1 MQRIDQY
8 GFVRGEFGVCKSLFR
23 GHARYKFVQH
33 LHLPTPLRMNLTKK
47 VKTMKHKYSKM
58 PQSCTEIIRCY
69 LIRRNIDGRFLY
81 SWDPTNG
88 KPPRFKYFRRLL
100 DLVDFSNLH
109 LYGPPHRN
117 QIYVFQPDERNKAI
131 NILKT
136 VEACFPKLR
145 GQLSLYE
152 RVDSVNWRATWP
164 TTRTGIETTSA

>member
-1 MQRIDQY
+1 MI
-8 GFVRGEFGVCKSLFR
+8 
-23 GHARYKFVQH
+23 
-33 LHLPTPLRMNLTKK
+33 HLPTLLRMDLTKK

-58 PQSCTEIIRCY
+58 PQSCTEITRCY

-152 RVDSVNWRATWP
+152 RVDSVNWRDAWP
-164 TTRTGIETTSA
+164 TAHAIIETTSA

>member
-1 MQRIDQY
+1 
-8 GFVRGEFGVCKSLFR
+8 
-23 GHARYKFVQH
+23 
-33 LHLPTPLRMNLTKK
+33 
-47 VKTMKHKYSKM
+47 MKHKYSKM

-81 SWDPTNG
+81 SWDPT
-88 KPPRFKYFRRLL
+88 
-100 DLVDFSNLH
+100 
-109 LYGPPHRN
+109 
-117 QIYVFQPDERNKAI
+117 I
-131 NILKT
+131 KT

>member
-1 MQRIDQY
+1 
-8 GFVRGEFGVCKSLFR
+8 
-23 GHARYKFVQH
+23 
-33 LHLPTPLRMNLTKK
+33 
-47 VKTMKHKYSKM
+47 M

-109 LYGPPHRN
+109 LYGSPDRN

-131 NILKT
+131 NVKYKNYT
-136 VEACFPKLR
+136 KL
-145 GQLSLYE
+145 
-152 RVDSVNWRATWP
+152 
-164 TTRTGIETTSA
+164 